1 MHYYYNDD
9 GTADEIVDS
18 LGDCLVQSAYV
29 ILKNKYNMRNDY
41 YKAFDHVAV
50 VTCKENLQVLKKKI
64 EMIGKPVGIYILQK
78 RGTITTI
85 QKPQAYSVELD
96 AEILFKILRK
106 QEYEEIL
113 FNKYKHLPDV
123 SEFKYYSECKKM
135 FLEIPL
141 EEAYLSVLKLLK
153 KRSQIIKDE
162 FSKIPYELKF
172 LAYFM
177 NLKSDDYKKITKF
190 LNESYGG
197 V

>member
-1 MHYYYNDD
+1 
-9 GTADEIVDS
+9 
-18 LGDCLVQSAYV
+18 
-29 ILKNKYNMRNDY
+29 
-41 YKAFDHVAV
+41 
-50 VTCKENLQVLKKKI
+50 
-64 EMIGKPVGIYILQK
+64 
-78 RGTITTI
+78 
-85 QKPQAYSVELD
+85 
-96 AEILFKILRK
+96 
-106 QEYEEIL
+106 
-113 FNKYKHLPDV
+113 
-123 SEFKYYSECKKM
+123 M

-141 EEAYLSVLKLLK
+141 EEAYLSVLEAFK

>member
-1 MHYYYNDD
+1 
-9 GTADEIVDS
+9 
-18 LGDCLVQSAYV
+18 
-29 ILKNKYNMRNDY
+29 
-41 YKAFDHVAV
+41 
-50 VTCKENLQVLKKKI
+50 
-64 EMIGKPVGIYILQK
+64 
-78 RGTITTI
+78 
-85 QKPQAYSVELD
+85 
-96 AEILFKILRK
+96 
-106 QEYEEIL
+106 
-113 FNKYKHLPDV
+113 
-123 SEFKYYSECKKM
+123 M

-141 EEAYLSVLKLLK
+141 KKHIYSFEAFK